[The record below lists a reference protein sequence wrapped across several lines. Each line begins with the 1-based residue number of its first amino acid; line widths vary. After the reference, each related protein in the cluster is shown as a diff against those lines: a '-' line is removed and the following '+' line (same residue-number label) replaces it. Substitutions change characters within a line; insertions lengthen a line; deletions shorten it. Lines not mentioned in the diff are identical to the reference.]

1 MTTPT
6 RGFRE
11 PSYFVLASLLDG
23 PRHGYGII
31 KQAALL
37 SNGEVRLAPGTL
49 YGALDRLAAAG
60 LIQSSG
66 QEVVAGRPRH
76 YYRLTEVGRDSLLT
90 EARRLAAA
98 AAAVLDLV
106 TAQNGVHDQDGVHDQ
121 QGVHDQHGGS
131 ERPEPAVATA
141 EPTIDLDAMERD
153 AAAPNR
159 PYERPLNGAYPS
171 AGSVHNVSATQPSSS
186 PARVLDSVASHRP

>member
-1 MTTPT
+1 MTTTT

-37 SNGEVRLAPGTL
+37 SGGDVRLAPGTL

-60 LIQSSG
+60 LIESSG

-76 YYRLTEVGRDSLLT
+76 YYRLTDTGRESLVG
-90 EARRLAAA
+90 EAQRLRTA

-106 TAQNGVHDQDGVHDQ
+106 AEQADEPTIDLVD
-121 QGVHDQHGGS
+121 HG
-131 ERPEPAVATA
+131 
-141 EPTIDLDAMERD
+141 PTIDLDA
-153 AAAPNR
+153 PSR
-159 PYERPLNGAYPS
+159 PVERPLHNGYPVS
-171 AGSVHNVSATQPSSS
+171 PLHSVSATQPSSS
-186 PARVLDSVASHRP
+186 PARVLDSVASHRL

>member
-106 TAQNGVHDQDGVHDQ
+106 TAQNGVHDQ
-121 QGVHDQHGGS
+121 
-131 ERPEPAVATA
+131 
-141 EPTIDLDAMERD
+141 
-153 AAAPNR
+153 
-159 PYERPLNGAYPS
+159 
-171 AGSVHNVSATQPSSS
+171 
-186 PARVLDSVASHRP
+186 